1 MTNDHNN
8 PPGLID
14 DEPEETGSPAINNET
29 SKQLRSHVERIERLE
44 EEKAGLSADIKEV
57 FASAKAEGFDVKTIR
72 QILKIRK
79 MDASDRAEQ
88 EALIELYL
96 SALGML

>member
-8 PPGLID
+8 PPSLID
-14 DEPEETGSPAINNET
+14 DEPEETGSLAINNET
-29 SKQLRSHVERIERLE
+29 SKQLRSYIERIERLE
-44 EEKAGLSADIKEV
+44 EEKAGIASDIKDV
-57 FASAKAEGFDVKTIR
+57 FAEAKGNGFDVKTMR

-96 SALGML
+96 HALGML